1 MPQLKFIVA
10 GGFILSAI
18 TYLMFS
24 GISDSMVY
32 YYTVSEALES
42 AQGNSGKGIRV
53 SGYVSSGTIERDE
66 SASRVGFLVY
76 ERDSDQTLPVVY
88 QGIIP
93 DTFKDDAEVVV
104 EGNYHIEE
112 GVFHANVLLAKC
124 PSKYE
129 AMGDEH
135 PEDIPLVEGTD

>member
-1 MPQLKFIVA
+1 MPHLKFIVA

-18 TYLMFS
+18 TFLMFS

-32 YYTVSEALES
+32 YYTVSEALELVQEN
-42 AQGNSGKGIRV
+42 AGKGIRV

-76 ERDSDQTLPVVY
+76 DKMSDQTLPVVY

-93 DTFKDDAEVVV
+93 DTFRDDAEVVV
-104 EGNYHIEE
+104 EGNYRSEE

-129 AMGDEH
+129 ARGDEH
-135 PEDIPLVEGTD
+135 PEDIPFAVGTD